1 MTNFYTR
8 WKGRLLAAAMLFVL
22 CFGTT
27 QAQWSELPALSDQ
40 VNFGINAIYDGK
52 LYTWG
57 GASSTEYL
65 LGGRSLD
72 ILNGSSWTTGVVAPI
87 NEPKVGGYGGVVNGK
102 IYLMGGSYNAVQ
114 NGQQVTVSA
123 AQVYEYDPVSNT
135 MTAKTPV
142 PAWWFNG
149 AGAVVNGKIYL
160 MAGVTVANNSL
171 VYNTTVRVYDPQ
183 TNTWATAGN
192 GPYNAQYPTATAI
205 GDTIYL
211 IGGATNSGSVATAY
225 KGVVSG
231 GTITWTA
238 IANYPVALQ
247 RAGAGVLG
255 GKVYVAGGASSE
267 ELDAVYKYDPATN
280 KWASDYAL
288 PVKTYNVGTMPSD
301 GNSLYWIGGIN
312 NPKTFQFT
320 PGAQVA
326 IASVDQTSYVVTVNK
341 GDNKAIRVPVTNRG
355 VIDLTGSATGAM
367 PWLTAPQPLTVAPG
381 ATANLVLNVNSST
394 LAVGKHQTTAT
405 LTTNDAKNKTI
416 TINVMVWVVE
426 NLKTQPFTAVIE
438 EGGGSWCPPC
448 FAGIQELESIKQ
460 QLGDRVLVLSY
471 HGNQGGSSTN
481 KDPMHFPEGINTI
494 QKLGLAGFPN
504 AAFQRRVFKGEQ
516 YPMIGL
522 GSWAD
527 ALNTLFAER
536 DVAAAAIDID
546 ESSYDASTQ
555 MVTAKVTVTTAEAI
569 EMKAGRTLRLTGLVI
584 QDGIVYHQ
592 AASQTRTWTFHDAVR
607 SMGPTIDGT
616 QLTVP
621 SGMLVEGNILPP
633 GSVLKGTVTFKVTN
647 ENDQGKLPGDEN
659 YPEITFDNNNKLPIK
674 FEDCHLVVL
683 AHMNDGNN
691 YGEILQGVKAPFPT
705 GGPTGAII
713 SQTTSKWQ
721 ATIKPSE
728 TASYTTTIKNLTD
741 APQELAVTRT
751 QNNLPTGWSSYM
763 KLGSTQLDP
772 GTSSGNITLP
782 PGASIAVQLYV
793 TGTTEKS
800 NGTVTLQFQAGATT
814 LNQSYTTTTT
824 ESEPSSGVNDQPTTG
839 VGMTLSAN
847 LPNPAATTTTF
858 SYSLLQSGEV
868 TVNVIGMNGEKV
880 MTLNPGFA
888 EAGLHTLRLDV
899 STLPAGSYIVTLSS
913 NGRSA
918 SRSMTV
924 VH

>member
-1 MTNFYTR
+1 
-8 WKGRLLAAAMLFVL
+8 
-22 CFGTT
+22 
-27 QAQWSELPALSDQ
+27 
-40 VNFGINAIYDGK
+40 
-52 LYTWG
+52 
-57 GASSTEYL
+57 
-65 LGGRSLD
+65 
-72 ILNGSSWTTGVVAPI
+72 
-87 NEPKVGGYGGVVNGK
+87 
-102 IYLMGGSYNAVQ
+102 
-114 NGQQVTVSA
+114 
-123 AQVYEYDPVSNT
+123 
-135 MTAKTPV
+135 
-142 PAWWFNG
+142 
-149 AGAVVNGKIYL
+149 
-160 MAGVTVANNSL
+160 
-171 VYNTTVRVYDPQ
+171 
-183 TNTWATAGN
+183 
-192 GPYNAQYPTATAI
+192 
-205 GDTIYL
+205 
-211 IGGATNSGSVATAY
+211 
-225 KGVVSG
+225 
-231 GTITWTA
+231 
-238 IANYPVALQ
+238 
-247 RAGAGVLG
+247 
-255 GKVYVAGGASSE
+255 
-267 ELDAVYKYDPATN
+267 
-280 KWASDYAL
+280 
-288 PVKTYNVGTMPSD
+288 MPSE
-301 GNSLYWIGGIN
+301 
-312 NPKTFQFT
+312 
-320 PGAQVA
+320 
-326 IASVDQTSYVVTVNK
+326 
-341 GDNKAIRVPVTNRG
+341 
-355 VIDLTGSATGAM
+355 
-367 PWLTAPQPLTVAPG
+367 TAP
-381 ATANLVLNVNSST
+381 
-394 LAVGKHQTTAT
+394 
-405 LTTNDAKNKTI
+405 
-416 TINVMVWVVE
+416 
-426 NLKTQPFTAVIE
+426 
-438 EGGGSWCPPC
+438 
-448 FAGIQELESIKQ
+448 
-460 QLGDRVLVLSY
+460 
-471 HGNQGGSSTN
+471 
-481 KDPMHFPEGINTI
+481 
-494 QKLGLAGFPN
+494 
-504 AAFQRRVFKGEQ
+504 
-516 YPMIGL
+516 
-522 GSWAD
+522 
-527 ALNTLFAER
+527 
-536 DVAAAAIDID
+536 
-546 ESSYDASTQ
+546 
-555 MVTAKVTVTTAEAI
+555 
-569 EMKAGRTLRLTGLVI
+569 
-584 QDGIVYHQ
+584 
-592 AASQTRTWTFHDAVR
+592 QTRTWTFHDAVR